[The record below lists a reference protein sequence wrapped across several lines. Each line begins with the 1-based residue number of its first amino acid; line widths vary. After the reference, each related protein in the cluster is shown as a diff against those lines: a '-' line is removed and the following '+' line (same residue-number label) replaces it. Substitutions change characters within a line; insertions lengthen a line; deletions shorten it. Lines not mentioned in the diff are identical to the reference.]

1 MGAITTWDDP
11 AIKAENPNLN
21 VPAGT
26 AIKAAWTGRG
36 SYCLKLSPD
45 GIVSI
50 SGCVQVWKMTARKTF
65 VCQGSVLV
73 LGTGRSSNRRI
84 QQHHRIYRS
93 KLTAT
98 YLTSLLQ
105 SLKWFWRS
113 LKLICLSHHFS
124 LSAEGYL
131 NSECSADWT
140 LGSGSTVAWPAQF
153 NKVPGLRT
161 YQHVACCHV
170 QVSLLEKAKKQ
181 QLPRLRSPRFK
192 ALVECRPSLQTTCMR
207 LVPCSDQVVGDDSSF
222 GGQLGLSKVQHVLS
236 WTFMR
241 LRWCW
246 PRSSA
251 WFARGEP
258 EEQGKHL
265 AHFQGCF
272 GSHWLWRQQRCRCS
286 RWGVREFFF
295 WLIFF
300 ERRSPALCLQRCE
313 RNHYEAK
320 RQWMLVLSQLLLA
333 TGVP

>member
-1 MGAITTWDDP
+1 
-11 AIKAENPNLN
+11 
-21 VPAGT
+21 
-26 AIKAAWTGRG
+26 
-36 SYCLKLSPD
+36 
-45 GIVSI
+45 
-50 SGCVQVWKMTARKTF
+50 MTARKTF

-207 LVPCSDQVVGDDSSF
+207 LVPCSDQVVGDGSSF

-286 RWGVREFFF
+286 RWDVRKSCFDWFSLNVEALRFVCRDANETTMRQSGSGCWFFPNPY
-295 WLIFF
+295 WRL
-300 ERRSPALCLQRCE
+300 ECRKSL
-313 RNHYEAK
+313 
-320 RQWMLVLSQLLLA
+320 RQSWHQHMAHCFSA
-333 TGVP
+333 SK